1 MMGKTTIRLDKLLAH
16 MGAGSRREIKQIVK
30 ANRVFVNGVAA
41 RSADMHIQPDKD
53 RVELDGRQI
62 IYREYIY
69 LMMNKPPGVLSATED
84 NREKVVI
91 HLLRPEH
98 QHFAPFPVGRLDK
111 DTEGLLLLTNDG
123 KLAHNLLSP
132 KKHVNK
138 TYYARIDGVLSAT
151 DIAAFAQGVILDDGY
166 KTMSAKLVILTSG
179 SESEAEVTIQEG
191 KFHQVKRMFA
201 AVGKSVTYLKRLSM
215 GPLQLDAELALG
227 SYRELTADEISKLHG
242 LAGA

>member
-1 MMGKTTIRLDKLLAH
+1 MKGKTTIRLDKLLAH
-16 MGAGSRREIKQIVK
+16 MGVGSRREIKQIVR
-30 ANRVFVNGVAA
+30 ASRVLVNGIVA
-41 RSADMHIQPDKD
+41 RSTDMQIEPDKD
-53 RVELDGRQI
+53 LVEFDGRQI
-62 IYREYIY
+62 VYKEHIY

-84 NREKVVI
+84 NREKVVTQ
-91 HLLRPEH
+91 LLRPEH

-138 TYYARIDGVLSAT
+138 TYYAKIDGDLGAD
-151 DIAAFAQGVILDDGY
+151 DIAAFARGIILDDGY
-166 KTMSAKLVILTSG
+166 KTMAAKLVILTSG

-215 GPLQLDAELALG
+215 GPLVLDGKLALG

-242 LAGA
+242 LEGA